1 MMFYDDEE
9 EEKIIGVYFC
19 CCYKN
24 KYNLNICMQKVLKHI
39 SFANSPPLSLL
50 QSSSNYKWTI

>member
-39 SFANSPPLSLL
+39 SFANSPPLSP
-50 QSSSNYKWTI
+50 TIFQQL